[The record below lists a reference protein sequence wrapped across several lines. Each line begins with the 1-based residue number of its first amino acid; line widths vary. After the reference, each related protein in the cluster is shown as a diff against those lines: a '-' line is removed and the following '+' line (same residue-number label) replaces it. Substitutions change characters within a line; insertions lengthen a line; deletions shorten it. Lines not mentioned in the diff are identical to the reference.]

1 MGSPSRPP
9 VAIQRHTPYVSPSRP
24 PVAFQRHTPY
34 VSPSRPPV
42 AFPAAHTVRV
52 SITSSKWHSSGT
64 HRTCL
69 HHVLQWHSSGTH
81 RTCLHHVLQVA
92 FQRHTPY
99 VSPSRPP
106 SGIPAAHTVRVSI
119 TFQVA
124 FQRHT

>member
-34 VSPSRPPV
+34 VSPSRPPSGI
-42 AFPAAHTVRV
+42 PAAHTVRV

-92 FQRHTPY
+92 LWHQQQQQPLHIPAAPTVR
-99 VSPSRPP
+99 VSITSS
-106 SGIPAAHTVRVSI
+106 SGIPAAH
-119 TFQVA
+119 
-124 FQRHT
+124 